1 MTSVSCESWPSQQL
15 MTEVVDSDPGENIL
29 SHKKRRPQA
38 DDDTFVHVYVKYVC
52 LFRPKSL
59 K

>member
-1 MTSVSCESWPSQQL
+1 

-38 DDDTFVHVYVKYVC
+38 DDDTYVHVNVKYVC